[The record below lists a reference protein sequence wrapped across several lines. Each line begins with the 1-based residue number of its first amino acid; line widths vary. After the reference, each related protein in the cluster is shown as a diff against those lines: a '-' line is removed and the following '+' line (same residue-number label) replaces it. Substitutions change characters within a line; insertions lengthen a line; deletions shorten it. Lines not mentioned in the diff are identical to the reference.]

1 MLAVNFHHT
10 LRTSTSTLLLPLPLP
25 LHLLPP
31 YLLCLSSAI
40 QSIRSFLLRRG
51 LIDPPIASLLS
62 RDFGYSII
70 SGSTAIEY

>member
-1 MLAVNFHHT
+1 MLAVNLHQTT

-62 RDFGYSII
+62 ETSVTQSSPDQQP
-70 SGSTAIEY
+70 